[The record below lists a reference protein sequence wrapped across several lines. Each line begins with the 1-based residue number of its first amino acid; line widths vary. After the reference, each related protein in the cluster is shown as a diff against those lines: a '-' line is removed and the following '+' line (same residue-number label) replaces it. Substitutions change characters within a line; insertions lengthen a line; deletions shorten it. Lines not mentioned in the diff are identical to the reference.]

1 MNWRR
6 FFHRNRANIEQRDEL
21 EFYLDL
27 TTEEYVAQGM
37 DPLSARDAAR
47 KKLGNTTLIREE
59 VYEMNTITFLE
70 GLLQDGR
77 HALRMIRLN
86 PAFSIAAI
94 LSLALGIGAN
104 TAIFAVV
111 NAVLIRPLPY
121 PQPEALA
128 GVFNS
133 GVIQGETFND
143 MGLGPGMY
151 AALKQHSAA
160 FQEFGVWSSDAA
172 TVTGTGDPEQIKT
185 VWMTQG
191 VLPALGVHPFLGR
204 EFSIGD
210 DTPGTPETV
219 ILSHSYWL
227 RRFDGDERVLGRKVM
242 IDFVPRQVIGV
253 MPRTFRFLDLSPD
266 VLIPQRFAK
275 ADLRFEPFSY
285 SGIARLKPG
294 VTVDLANKDTARIL
308 NQIIPEN
315 IRSFVEQARFTE
327 NIRSFVEQ
335 ARFKPNLRPLKS
347 DVTGDIS
354 TALSVLM
361 GALSLVFLLVCA
373 NVANLV
379 LIRAQGRMQE
389 FAIRTALG
397 AGWRRIAR
405 ELLVESL
412 TVGLLGGVCGTLLA
426 YVSVQMLKAQHLATI
441 PRLAEVSL
449 DATTLAFGFTCS
461 IVGSVLFGLVAILK
475 CGLPHK
481 ILNARGMST
490 DFGQLRAQNVLVVAQ
505 VALASILLV
514 ASGLLIRSYVAL
526 QGVHPGFTEPERIQT
541 LRVAIPETQ
550 VPEPEKVARLQADII
565 ERVSRLPGVKAAAF
579 ADALPMEADY
589 RNGMIIAVKDK
600 FVPGQPSPNRDVKH
614 ISPGLFAALG
624 TRLVAGRNFTWEDL
638 SKHRRV
644 AIVSEN
650 MARETWGNPIAA
662 LGKELKQG
670 ALGNTWF
677 EVVGVVENV
686 HDDGAN
692 KQAPAIVYFRSGVY
706 DPDQPGRK
714 PSIRRGLTLAIR
726 SSRAG
731 TQSFLRELAT
741 AIHSVSPTLPLAQVR
756 TFNDVYRHSMAR
768 TSFTLILLGIAGLM
782 ALLLAI
788 IGVYGVLAYAVGKRR
803 REVSIRVALG
813 AQPNQI
819 KNLFVR
825 RGILLACAGSVVG
838 LAAAMWLSRWVSSL
852 LFGVTALDPA
862 TYIASALIVSAAA
875 LIASYVPARRASL
888 VDPMESLRAD

>member
-21 EFYLDL
+21 EFYLEV
-27 TTEEYVAQGM
+27 TTEEYVARGM

-47 KKLGNTTLIREE
+47 KKLGNATLIREE

-70 GLLQDGR
+70 GLLRDGR

-86 PAFSIAAI
+86 PAFSTAAI

-185 VWMTQG
+185 VWMTQE
-191 VLPALGVHPFLGR
+191 VLRALGVHPFLGR

-227 RRFDGDERVLGRKVM
+227 RRFGGDERVLGRKVV

-266 VLIPQRFAK
+266 VLIPQRFTK

-294 VTVDLANKDTARIL
+294 ITIDLANKDTARIL

-315 IRSFVEQARFTE
+315 IRSFVEQARF
-327 NIRSFVEQ
+327 
-335 ARFKPNLRPLKS
+335 KPNLRPLKR

-354 TALSVLM
+354 TALDVLM
-361 GALSLVFLLVCA
+361 GALCLVFLLVCA

-379 LIRAQGRMQE
+379 LIRAQGRTQE
-389 FAIRTALG
+389 FAIRAALG
-397 AGWRRIAR
+397 AGWGRIAR

-461 IVGSVLFGLVAILK
+461 IVGSVLFGLAAILK
-475 CGLPHK
+475 CGLPGK
-481 ILNARGMST
+481 VLNAGGMST

-505 VALASILLV
+505 VALALILLV

-526 QGVHPGFTEPERIQT
+526 HGVHPGFTEPERIQT

-550 VPEPEKVARLQADII
+550 VAEPEKVARLQADII
-565 ERVSRLPGVKAAAF
+565 ESVSRLPGVKAVAF
-579 ADALPMEADY
+579 TDGLPMEADY

-600 FVPGQPSPNRDVKH
+600 FVPGQPPPNRDVKH

-624 TRLVAGRNFTWEDL
+624 TRLLAGRTFTWEDL
-638 SKHRRV
+638 SKRRLV

-650 MARETWGNPIAA
+650 MARETWGTPIAA

-686 HDDGAN
+686 HDDGVN

-756 TFNDVYRHSMAR
+756 MLNDVYRHSMAR

-813 AQPNQI
+813 AQPNQV

-825 RGILLACAGSVVG
+825 RGIVLACAGSVVG
-838 LAAAMWLSRWVSSL
+838 LAAATGLSRWVSSL

-862 TYIASALIVSAAA
+862 TYIASALIVLAAA

>member
-21 EFYLDL
+21 EFYLEV
-27 TTEEYVAQGM
+27 TTEEYVARGM

-47 KKLGNTTLIREE
+47 KKLGNATLIREE

-70 GLLQDGR
+70 GLLRDGR

-86 PAFSIAAI
+86 PAFSTAAI

-185 VWMTQG
+185 VWMTQE
-191 VLPALGVHPFLGR
+191 VLRALGVHPFLGR

-227 RRFDGDERVLGRKVM
+227 RRFGGDERVLGRKVV

-266 VLIPQRFAK
+266 VLIPQRFTK

-294 VTVDLANKDTARIL
+294 ITIDLANKDTARIL

-315 IRSFVEQARFTE
+315 IRSFVEQARF
-327 NIRSFVEQ
+327 
-335 ARFKPNLRPLKS
+335 KPNLRPLKR

-354 TALSVLM
+354 TALDVLM
-361 GALSLVFLLVCA
+361 GALCLVFLLVCA

-379 LIRAQGRMQE
+379 LIRAQGRTQE
-389 FAIRTALG
+389 FAIRAALG
-397 AGWRRIAR
+397 AGWGRIAR

-461 IVGSVLFGLVAILK
+461 IVGSVLFGLAAILK
-475 CGLPHK
+475 CGLPGK
-481 ILNARGMST
+481 VLNAGGMST

-505 VALASILLV
+505 VALALILLV

-526 QGVHPGFTEPERIQT
+526 HGVHPGFTEPERIQT
-541 LRVAIPETQ
+541 LRAAIPETQ
-550 VPEPEKVARLQADII
+550 VAEPEKVARLQADII
-565 ERVSRLPGVKAAAF
+565 ESVSRLPGVKAVAF
-579 ADALPMEADY
+579 TDGLPMEADY

-600 FVPGQPSPNRDVKH
+600 FVPGQPPPNRDVKH

-624 TRLVAGRNFTWEDL
+624 TRLLAGRTFTWEDL
-638 SKHRRV
+638 SKRRLV

-650 MARETWGNPIAA
+650 MARETWGTPIAA

-686 HDDGAN
+686 HDDGVN

-756 TFNDVYRHSMAR
+756 MLNDVYRHSMAR

-813 AQPNQI
+813 AQPNQV

-825 RGILLACAGSVVG
+825 RGIVLACAGSVVG
-838 LAAAMWLSRWVSSL
+838 LAAATGLSRWVSSL

-862 TYIASALIVSAAA
+862 TYIASALIVLAAA